1 MTIEHMVSRPALPY
15 THHIAAPTHFGV
27 ELLSRGRDT
36 SWQQNGKEKMH
47 LHRNP
52 SLHLV
57 QIRRQDNRTFLRR
70 HLRAELDLTA
80 LAGDRRRRA
89 GWIDGFVGDRSPANE
104 RDAAAASGSVVRGKG
119 RVEPSRKKASALLR
133 LSAGCLAAE
142 RRLLLKQ
149 PVSAK
154 DFFGHSSLAVK
165 CHVKKKDIRKFLDD
179 IYVGDKGVIEEEHH
193 ELCFSYISRA
203 AMSYASPTSAAMNYV
218 PIPSLVSSPLFLC
231 SGVVDSSSSSE
242 DSDLY

>member
-1 MTIEHMVSRPALPY
+1 MVSRPALPY

-104 RDAAAASGSVVRGKG
+104 RDENDASGSVECHAQKKVAWGEAERKR
-119 RVEPSRKKASALLR
+119 RVGLGFALLCFACR
-133 LSAGCLAAE
+133 QVTNGQGLPLA
-142 RRLLLKQ
+142 
-149 PVSAK
+149 
-154 DFFGHSSLAVK
+154 
-165 CHVKKKDIRKFLDD
+165 
-179 IYVGDKGVIEEEHH
+179 
-193 ELCFSYISRA
+193 
-203 AMSYASPTSAAMNYV
+203 
-218 PIPSLVSSPLFLC
+218 
-231 SGVVDSSSSSE
+231 
-242 DSDLY
+242 